1 MTTSGLT
8 SASGSSLGRRSLL
21 LGGTSA
27 ALTMLAFSRTAGAA
41 TNEETP
47 KIDFDLD
54 KDNYIKWAQPTKDE
68 HGKYSPSLDFIGPMD
83 ATVFLWTNR
92 AAILAVFDALA
103 PYHPTA
109 VGIYSQI
116 PRRPSSE
123 SATNR
128 NMNIASVYAQ
138 LGIWQRLLPRNVGRL
153 RQLMVAFGLNPDDKS
168 EDLSS
173 PIGIGNVAAKVAWAS
188 LSHDGMNVLGYEGGR
203 KYNPQPWADY
213 TGYQPVNTPF
223 KVTNPSRWQPQL
235 GAHNGRRVGGGP
247 GDMGIFVS
255 QHFVTPQ
262 MGRTKAH
269 IFSDPSRY
277 KLPAPTHLDHTRG
290 REYKRSVDEII
301 EASANLND
309 ERKAL
314 AEIMDNKLWGI
325 GFSSIVVARNHDKDN
340 AMDVHQ
346 WAHWTLQSI
355 LATFD
360 TLIAAWYQK
369 DKYDSCRPVT
379 AIRHVYGNRKI
390 TAWGGPGKGTVKD
403 IRASEWTSYL
413 PVSDHPEYP
422 SGSTAICAA
431 GSQTA
436 RRFFGDDNLDW
447 TIDFAAGSMLVEPEI
462 APAKDLKIHFST
474 FTELDKACAQSRV
487 DGGVHFGKTVAR
499 SLEFGRQFGD
509 LAHDFVKR
517 QVEGNVKH

>member
-1 MTTSGLT
+1 MTLGFN
-8 SASGSSLGRRSLL
+8 SAPSLGRRSLL
-21 LGGTSA
+21 VGGSSA

-41 TNEETP
+41 TTDEPP
-47 KIDFDLD
+47 KIEFDLD

-103 PYHPTA
+103 PYHETA

-123 SATNR
+123 AATNR
-128 NMNIASVYAQ
+128 NMNIASIYAQ
-138 LGIWQRLLPRNVGRL
+138 LGIWKRLLPRNIGRL
-153 RQLMVAFGLNPDDKS
+153 RQLMVAFGLNPEDTS

-173 PIGIGNVAAKVAWAS
+173 PIGIGNVAAKTAWAA
-188 LSHDGMNVLGYEGGR
+188 LSHDGMNVLGNEGGR
-203 KYNPQPWADY
+203 EYNLQPWADY
-213 TGYQPVNTPF
+213 TGYVPVNTPY
-223 KVTNPSRWQPQL
+223 KVTDASRWQPQL

-247 GDMGIFVS
+247 GDMGIFVGQS
-255 QHFVTPQ
+255 FVTPQ
-262 MGRTKAH
+262 IRLTKAH
-269 IFSDPSRY
+269 IFSDPSKY
-277 KLPAPTHLDHTRG
+277 QLAAPNHTDRANS
-290 REYKRSVDEII
+290 RAYKRAVDEII

-325 GFSSIVVARNHDKDN
+325 GFSSIVVARNNDKVN
-340 AMDVHQ
+340 AMDIFE

-360 TLIAAWYQK
+360 TLIAAWHQK
-369 DKYDSCRPVT
+369 HKYDAVRPVT
-379 AIRHVYGNRKI
+379 AVRHVYGNRRI
-390 TAWGGPGKGTVKD
+390 TAWGGPGKGTVTN
-403 IRASEWTSYL
+403 IRASEWSSYL

-422 SGSTAICAA
+422 SGSTSICAA

-436 RRFFGDDNLDW
+436 RRYFGSDELDW
-447 TIDFAAGSMLVEPEI
+447 TIDFAAGSMLVEPGI
-462 APAKDLKIHFST
+462 APAKDLKIHFNT
-474 FTELDKACAQSRV
+474 FTDLDKACARSRV
-487 DGGVHFGKTVAR
+487 DAGVHFGTTVER
-499 SLEFGRQFGD
+499 SLEFGRKFGD
-509 LAHDFVKR
+509 MAHEFVKR